1 MASLRIELLTDLL
14 GIEESAWDRA
24 VAMSPT
30 RSIFQTLAWQR
41 SWWKAFGRGHL
52 LLMAVYESDQLIGI
66 APLFA
71 DQGMVYFVGS
81 GGSDYLDF
89 IGMFSNPQLLLSVL
103 KLAREQAPDF
113 VGFHFYHIPEGS
125 PTIRNLVAIAPELGL
140 NCFDEGTLDAP
151 SLRFQD
157 WPVAKRLPSQK
168 KSLVRHEHALRKL
181 GNLVVDHFSEGSQ
194 IEPLLSAFFDQHIG
208 RWAATPFPSLFLDQK
223 QCEFYQILT
232 QTVSS
237 RGWLRFTRVS
247 IDNQPIA
254 FHFGF
259 LFQDSFLWYKPSF
272 EIRYADKSP
281 GEVLLRSLLI
291 QSQIEGVKLFDFGL
305 GDEPFKE
312 RFTTEIRRV
321 RTWSLYPIP

>member
-14 GIEESAWDRA
+14 GIEESAWDR
-24 VAMSPT
+24 VIAMSAT

-52 LLMAVYESDQLIGI
+52 LLIVVYESEQLIGI

-89 IGMFSNPQLLLSVL
+89 IGMFSNPQLFLSVL
-103 KLAREQAPDF
+103 KLARAHAPDF
-113 VGFHFYHIPEGS
+113 VGFRFYHIPEGS
-125 PTIRNLVAIAPELGL
+125 PTIPLLVAIAPELGL
-140 NCFDEGTLDAP
+140 SCFDEGTLDAP

-168 KSLVRHEHALRKL
+168 KSLVRHEHALRKMGQL
-181 GNLVVDHFSEGSQ
+181 AVDHFSEASQ
-194 IEPLLSAFFDQHIG
+194 IEPLLPAFFDQHIK

-223 QCEFYQILT
+223 QCGFYNIFT
-232 QTVSS
+232 QTISS

-254 FHFGF
+254 FHIGF

-272 EIRYADKSP
+272 EIRFADKSP
-281 GEVLLRSLLI
+281 GEVLIRSLLI
-291 QSQIEGVKLFDFGL
+291 QSQIEGVQVFDFGL

-321 RTWSLYPIP
+321 RTLSLYAIP